1 MRLTTLMFAAA
12 ALAAPLAIAQLPS
25 GPPAA
30 PPIDAVKAY
39 LSLTDSQLA
48 SLATIRQNEMK
59 AIQSIMQDIATKEKA
74 LHDTLDKGT
83 TDALAVGK
91 QVLDIDALH
100 KKADQAH
107 TDAQA
112 QAAAVLTAAQ
122 KTKLA
127 ALDAASK
134 LRQEVQQAVM
144 LDLLAPPQGGGPGG
158 PGGRPNGPGF
168 PAGPPPVN

>member
-1 MRLTTLMFAAA
+1 MRLTILMFAAA
-12 ALAAPLAIAQLPS
+12 AVAAPLAIAQPPS

-59 AIQSIMQDIATKEKA
+59 AIQSIMQDIATREKA
-74 LHDTLDKGT
+74 LHDTLDKG

-100 KKADQAH
+100 KKAEQAH

-127 ALDAASK
+127 VLDAASK

-144 LDLLAPPQGGGPGG
+144 LDLLAPPQGGGTGG